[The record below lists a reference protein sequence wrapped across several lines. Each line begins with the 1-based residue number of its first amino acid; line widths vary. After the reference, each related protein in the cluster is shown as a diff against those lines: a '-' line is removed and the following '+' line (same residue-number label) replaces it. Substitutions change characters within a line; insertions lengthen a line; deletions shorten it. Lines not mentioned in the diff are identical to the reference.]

1 MLQQVS
7 MGYKDIKTY
16 EPIMG
21 TQYIDELKELANKLK
36 GLRILY
42 INSTPFG
49 GGVAEL
55 LSAYLPL
62 MIDLGIDAEWRIIY
76 GDKYFFSVTKKM
88 HNALQ
93 GAPLSLTQHLREH
106 YLGNIMANVEKLD
119 AENYDVVIV
128 NDPQPAALLSFI
140 KSKNG
145 SKWIWRA
152 HIDMSS
158 PNPQVWQFLK
168 PHIEKYDA
176 AIFTMKE
183 FIPKDLKAR
192 TAIIPPAIDVSN
204 TKNMDLPPYLPRAVL
219 KNSGVDISHPV
230 ILQVSRFDPWKDPL
244 GVIESYRLV
253 KQEIPEVQLVLVGA
267 LAQDDPEGWAMYGT
281 INREAVKDPDMYL
294 FTNQTSTGSLEVNAL
309 QRACDVVI
317 QKSIRE
323 GFGLVVS
330 EALWKAKPVV
340 AGRAGGIK
348 LQMTGKLE
356 DFLIDSTEDAAKKI
370 VQFLES
376 PQLMEEYGALGRE
389 NVRKNFLM
397 PRYIKEELELI
408 ADLVKA

>member
-1 MLQQVS
+1 
-7 MGYKDIKTY
+7 
-16 EPIMG
+16 MG
-21 TQYIDELKELANKLK
+21 THYIDELKELANKLK

-119 AENYDVVIV
+119 AKNYDVVIV

-140 KSKNG
+140 ESKNG

-244 GVIESYRLV
+244 GVIKSYRLV

-281 INREAVKDPDMYL
+281 INREAVNDPDMYL

-317 QKSIRE
+317 QKSIKE

-356 DFLIDSTEDAAKKI
+356 ESLIDSTEEAAEKI
-370 VQFLES
+370 IQFLES

>member
-1 MLQQVS
+1 

-21 TQYIDELKELANKLK
+21 THYIDELKELANKLK

-119 AENYDVVIV
+119 AKNYDVVIV

-140 KSKNG
+140 ESKNG

-244 GVIESYRLV
+244 GVIKSYRLV

-281 INREAVKDPDMYL
+281 INREAVNDPDMYL

-317 QKSIRE
+317 QKSIKE

-356 DFLIDSTEDAAKKI
+356 ESLIDSTEEAAEKI
-370 VQFLES
+370 IQFLES